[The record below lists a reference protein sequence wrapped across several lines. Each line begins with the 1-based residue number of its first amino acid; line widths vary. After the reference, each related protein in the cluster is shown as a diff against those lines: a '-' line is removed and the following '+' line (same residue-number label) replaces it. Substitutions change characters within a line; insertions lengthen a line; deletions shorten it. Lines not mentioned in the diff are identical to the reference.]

1 MKEDRHINFKLMRQY
16 ILDHQDGAA
25 SKPAAGGLYSI
36 QPLATGPEKSKKY
49 WRSLDELA
57 DTPEFREFVER
68 EFPQQAEEWNDP
80 FERRTFLKLMGAS
93 LALAGL
99 SACAFQPPEKIVPYV
114 TQPEEEVPGKA
125 LFFATA
131 SSLGGIATPVLARS
145 NEGRPTKLEGNP
157 DHPNSRN
164 SNPQDRGSSA
174 TDIFSQASI
183 LSLYDPDRSQ
193 TPLYRDESRTWSTF
207 VGEIRTA
214 LDEQR
219 PKLGAGI
226 RFLTETVTSP
236 TLAAQLKGIL
246 TEFSQAKWHQ
256 YEPANNDNARA
267 GAIMAFGQPVN
278 TIYDFSKADRI
289 LSLDA
294 DFLAAMPGTL
304 RYARDFAARRRVSK
318 DSGVVDVPELS
329 SGKKEM
335 SRLYMIETTPTTTGA
350 SADHRWSVKPGEL
363 ESYARAFAGSIRGEG
378 NSSSGNQTVTVETRL
393 EVSANGDHPKP
404 LYWPALQTIARD
416 LQQHKGSSIVI
427 AGKEA
432 TPAVHAL
439 VHAMNDALGNTGK
452 TVFYSEPLEANPVD
466 QHQSLLE
473 LISDIEAG
481 RVELLVII
489 GGNPVYNT
497 PADLKLNQERMFKTK
512 LRVHLSQYRDETS
525 ELCHWNIPE
534 THYLEAW
541 SDTRAYDGTVT
552 IVQPLIE
559 PLYQNKSAHELLAV
573 FTAKYDQKPYEIIRE
588 YWQGEGQKAVGR
600 RQQAESGSP
609 TGRGSD
615 RMPGATFSARVTPT
629 ANRSPAANATSTST
643 KTAVGPS
650 PFADFES
657 WWRKCVHDGFILDTA
672 LPMKT
677 VSVNGEILAQANAGA
692 TPAVPVP
699 NTQFELVFRTDPTI
713 YDGRFSNN
721 GWLQELPKP
730 LTKLTWDNAALV
742 SPNTAKQLGLEKT
755 IGRKGGDIYVDTLK
769 ISYQGRTIS
778 EAVPTWI
785 MPGQPDGVITL
796 HLGYGRKRAGRVGN
810 DHGFNAYEIRTADSP
825 WTGVGAQVEK
835 GPATHLLAVTQ
846 LHFNLEDPN
855 FSKEPRDIYRQQT
868 LEEYLHGEHEK
879 HESHD
884 PPADETL
891 YDPKL
896 YDYQN
901 QGNGLNYAWG
911 MAIDLNNC
919 IGCNGCTIACQSEN
933 NIPVVGK
940 EQVVRSREMHWI
952 RVDTYF
958 QGDNPV
964 NPEGTHFMPVPCMHC
979 ENAPCEPVCPVHA
992 TVHSAEGLNDMVYN
1006 RCVGTK
1012 YCSNNC
1018 PYKVRRFNFFLY
1030 QDWETP
1036 SYQLMRNPD
1045 VSVRSRGVME
1055 KCTYCVQRIQ
1065 GAKITS
1071 EIEGRKV
1078 RDGEIVTACQAVC
1091 PTEAIVFGDIND
1103 PNSKVSKL
1111 KAEQRNY
1118 SLLSEL
1124 NTKPRTTY
1132 LSALRNPNPE
1142 IKS

>member
-1 MKEDRHINFKLMRQY
+1 MSEDRHINFKLMRQY
-16 ILDHQDGAA
+16 ILDHQDGSAP
-25 SKPAAGGLYSI
+25 KPAAGGLYSI
-36 QPLATGPEKSKKY
+36 QPLVAGTEKSKKY
-49 WRSLDELA
+49 WRSLEELA
-57 DTPEFREFVER
+57 DAPEFREFVAR

-99 SACAFQPPEKIVPYV
+99 SGCAFQPPEKIVPYV
-114 TQPEEEVPGKA
+114 KQPEEEVPGKA

-131 SSLGGIATPVLARS
+131 SSLGGIATPLLARS
-145 NEGRPTKLEGNP
+145 NEGRPTKVEGNP

-164 SNPQDRGSSA
+164 HDPQDRGSSA

-183 LSLYDPDRSQ
+183 LSLYDPDRAQ

-219 PKLGAGI
+219 PKQGAGI

-246 TEFSQAKWHQ
+246 TEFPQAKWHQ
-256 YEPANNDNARA
+256 YEPANNHNARA
-267 GAIMAFGQPVN
+267 GAVMAFGQPVN
-278 TIYDFSKADRI
+278 TIYDFSKADRV

-304 RYARDFAARRRVSK
+304 RYARDFAARRRVS
-318 DSGVVDVPELS
+318 EAQ
-329 SGKKEM
+329 KEM
-335 SRLYMIETTPTTTGA
+335 NRLYMVETTPTTTGA
-350 SADHRWSVKPGEL
+350 SADHRWSVKPSEM
-363 ESYARAFAGSIRGEG
+363 EAFGRKLLMEITPVVRS
-378 NSSSGNQTVTVETRL
+378 TVQPPQITPNIHATNVPDQWVQKL
-393 EVSANGDHPKP
+393 A
-404 LYWPALQTIARD
+404 AD
-416 LQQHKGSSIVI
+416 LVTHRESSIVI
-427 AGKEA
+427 VGKEQ
-432 TPAVHAL
+432 PPIIHAL
-439 VHAMNDALGNTGK
+439 THLMNSGLLNVGK
-452 TVFYSEPLEANPVD
+452 TVNYSDPLEANSAD
-466 QHQSLLE
+466 QRQSLQE
-473 LISDIEAG
+473 LLNDIDG
-481 RVELLVII
+481 SRVEMLVIV

-534 THYLEAW
+534 THHLEAW

-573 FTAKYDQKPYEIIRE
+573 FTAKYDQKPYDIIRE
-588 YWQGEGQKAVGR
+588 YWRNAGK
-600 RQQAESGSP
+600 QQTVNSKQQ
-609 TGRGSD
+609 
-615 RMPGATFSARVTPT
+615 T
-629 ANRSPAANATSTST
+629 ANRTASNAERPQDAANSNPGSSTTTTPTVPSAST
-643 KTAVGPS
+643 
-650 PFADFES
+650 DFES
-657 WWRKCVHDGFILDTA
+657 WWRKCVHDGFVLGPA
-672 LPMKT
+672 LPTKT
-677 VSVNGEILAQANAGA
+677 VSVNGANLEQPVAGG
-692 TPAVPVP
+692 TPAIPG
-699 NTQFELVFRTDPTI
+699 FELVFRTDPTI
-713 YDGRFSNN
+713 YDGRFANN

-755 IGRKGGDIYVDTLK
+755 NGKKGREAYVDTVK
-769 ISYQGRTIS
+769 ISYQGRSIS
-778 EAVPTWI
+778 DAVPAYI

-810 DHGFNAYEIRTADSP
+810 DHGFNAYEIRTAAAP
-825 WTGVGAQVEK
+825 WSGAGAQVEK
-835 GPATHLLAVTQ
+835 GPATYLLALTQ
-846 LHFNLEDPN
+846 QHFNMEDPN
-855 FSKEPRDIYRQQT
+855 FSKEPRDIYREQT
-868 LEEYLHGEHEK
+868 LEQYLHGEHPEN
-879 HESHD
+879 ESEM
-884 PPADETL
+884 PAKDDTL
-891 YDPKL
+891 YDPNL

-952 RVDTYF
+952 RLDTYF
-958 QGDNPV
+958 QGDDAS

-1036 SYQLMRNPD
+1036 TYQLMRNPD

-1065 GAKITS
+1065 SAKITS

-1118 SLLSEL
+1118 SLLGEL
-1124 NTKPRTTY
+1124 NTIPRTTY

-1142 IKS
+1142 IK